1 MVTLDRMFEVAV
13 VSGKGG
19 TGKSSITAALTYL
32 LFLKG
37 IPIVAADCDVE
48 APNLALLLG
57 CGEPLE
63 TLTISA
69 SHKAKVDPS
78 KCIGCGL
85 CEKHCPYDAVHV
97 LHGKATVAEIFCEGC
112 GACLQVCPQQAI
124 TLRSTETG
132 KLYLS
137 KSRYGFPVVHGQ
149 LKLGEHN
156 SGKLVTAVKTK
167 ARQLKASDGLLL
179 LDGAPGI
186 GCPVIATLSGASLA
200 LTITEPTPVARSV
213 LERLVQVIEHF
224 NIPFIVVVNKADLA
238 PNYTRHL
245 EEHFTKRKIPFY
257 KVPYDEAVLA
267 STAQLKPVTEYSQHS
282 KLHQVLSHLA
292 EEVASEADLKP

>member
-1 MVTLDRMFEVAV
+1 MTPSRMFEVAV

-19 TGKSSITAALTYL
+19 TGKSSITAALIHL

-37 IPIVAADCDVE
+37 IPTVAADCDVE

-57 CGEPLE
+57 CGDPLE

-78 KCIGCGL
+78 KCTGCGL

-97 LHGKATVAEIFCEGC
+97 LQGKATVAEIFCEGC
-112 GACLQVCPQQAI
+112 GACLQVYPQQAI
-124 TLRSTETG
+124 ALDASETG

-137 KSRYGFPVVHGQ
+137 KSRYGFHVVHGQ
-149 LKLGEHN
+149 LNLGEHN
-156 SGKLVTAVKTK
+156 SGKLVTAIKTK
-167 ARQLKASDGLLL
+167 ARKLVAGNGFLL

-200 LTITEPTPVARSV
+200 LAVTEPTPVARFV

-224 NIPFIVVVNKADLA
+224 NVPFIVVVNRADLA
-238 PNYTRHL
+238 PNYTQQL
-245 EEHFTKRKIPFY
+245 EEQFSKRKIPVF

-267 STAQLKPVTEYSQHS
+267 STAQLKPVTEFTPHS
-282 KLHQVLSHLA
+282 RLHQVLSLLA
-292 EEVASEADLKP
+292 EEITSEAGLKP

>member
-1 MVTLDRMFEVAV
+1 MFEVAV

-19 TGKSSITAALTYL
+19 TGKSSITAALAHL
-32 LFLKG
+32 LFLRG
-37 IPIVAADCDVE
+37 ISLVAADCDVE

-69 SHKAKVDPS
+69 SHKAKVDPL
-78 KCIGCGL
+78 KCAGCGL

-97 LHGKATVAEIFCEGC
+97 SQGKAEVAEIFCEGC

-124 TLRSTETG
+124 SLAATETG

-149 LKLGEHN
+149 LNLGEHN
-156 SGKLVTAVKTK
+156 SGKLVTAIKTK
-167 ARQLKASDGLLL
+167 ARSFKADNGLLL

-200 LTITEPTPVARSV
+200 LAITEPTPVASSV
-213 LERLVQVIEHF
+213 LERLIQVVEHF
-224 NIPFIVVVNKADLA
+224 SIPLIVMVNKADLA
-238 PNYTRHL
+238 PSYAQYL
-245 EEHFTKRKIPFY
+245 EEYFTKRKTRFY
-257 KVPYDEAVLA
+257 KIPYDEAVLA
-267 STAQLKPVTEYSQHS
+267 STAQLKPVTEFAQHS
-282 KLHQVLSHLA
+282 KLHQVLSLLA
-292 EEVASEADLKP
+292 EEIALEADLKP